1 MKQKT
6 MNRILAYIML
16 LNMALFSSSC
26 ASENARQVAWL
37 GYHEYASAAYAAVH
51 YDFQQESDSS
61 YTLINCANRSP
72 EEALIAIVPDEVAD
86 RLAEIVAEEKMSR
99 YREEYRP
106 LTHMEDGTSWDLSI
120 QFGDGSTVTSS
131 GYSKRPRGNGL
142 QRLEAYLDE
151 VWEQV
156 KDSARTVNLYE
167 KY

>member
-1 MKQKT
+1 
-6 MNRILAYIML
+6 MNKILTYIML

-26 ASENARQVAWL
+26 AGENARKTVWL
-37 GYHEYASAAYAAVH
+37 GYHEYTSAAYATVH
-51 YDFQQESDSS
+51 YDFQQESDGGF
-61 YTLINCANRSP
+61 TLINCANRSP
-72 EEALIAIVPDEVAD
+72 EEALIAIVPDKVAD

-99 YREEYRP
+99 YRKEYRA

-120 QFGDGSTVTSS
+120 QFEDGSTISSS

-142 QRLEAYLDE
+142 QGLKAYLDS